1 MATLSPRIASELAD
15 LVYQIREAN
24 IAGDYRLFTGGME
37 VDNVFDFDLSRGP
50 IHGVSGG
57 FFGFF
62 QKSSGF
68 ALVGEG
74 KNAAFKND
82 HVIAV
87 RGTRTAQDWLTNG
100 NVGVSVGYNGST
112 VHAGFNDTFESMK
125 PALERILTPRISN
138 TGHGTVHCVGHSLGG
153 ALAGLAAEWVRI
165 RYKKSVKLYTFG
177 APRVGLNGFAEKSTF
192 GCEKIYRCTHGADP
206 VPKVPLW
213 PFTHAPNNGSEFR
226 LDGGQGI
233 SKHAH
238 GMGLDANPGYR
249 NTAKSNGWKG
259 LQKSSN
265 NFLNQPVR
273 LKYQDRYQASF
284 STLWA
289 DKIGAALITLLKD
302 AGYYHI
308 VLVQAGIGTTLTFY
322 DLVARTLEEVAKAS
336 VRFAEQ
342 TAGLL
347 GHMLVFAGKLTV
359 DVVSLTYQFI
369 KWVFDQTKNVL
380 YRVVK
385 QALKEL

>member
-1 MATLSPRIASELAD
+1 MATLSPRIASELAE
-15 LVYQIREAN
+15 LAYQIREVN
-24 IAGDYRLFTGGME
+24 PKGHYRLATAGMDTVKHFT
-37 VDNVFDFDLSRGP
+37 FDLSNGP

-57 FFGFF
+57 FFGLF

-74 KNAAFKND
+74 KNTAFKND

-87 RGTRTAQDWLTNG
+87 RGTHTTQDWLTNG
-100 NVGVSVGYNGST
+100 NVGMSVGHNGST

-125 PALERILTPRISN
+125 PALDRILTPRIN
-138 TGHGTVHCVGHSLGG
+138 KTGHGTVHCVGHSLGG
-153 ALAGLAAEWVRI
+153 ALAGLAAEWIRI
-165 RYKKSVKLYTFG
+165 RYRRSVKLYTFG

-213 PFTHAPNNGSEFR
+213 PFAHAPNNGNEFR
-226 LDGGQGI
+226 LDGAQGI
-233 SKHAH
+233 CRHAH
-238 GMGLDANPGYR
+238 GMGKKANPGYR
-249 NTAKSNGWKG
+249 NTAESDDWDG

-265 NFLNQPVR
+265 RFLNQPVR

-289 DKIGAALITLLKD
+289 DKISAALITLLKD

-369 KWVFDQTKNVL
+369 KWVFDQTTNVL